1 MRVYEKVR
9 AYICD
14 NGLKQEVVAQRA
26 GISQTTFNDILN
38 GKRTLYADELRR
50 ICIALNVSPELFV
63 DVRTKIR
70 KEKEMNTYKV
80 IFTVDGKRTEQV
92 VKASSNEEAKKIIK
106 NMYYGSKIT
115 FTGIGRI

>member
-1 MRVYEKVR
+1 
-9 AYICD
+9 
-14 NGLKQEVVAQRA
+14 
-26 GISQTTFNDILN
+26 
-38 GKRTLYADELRR
+38 
-50 ICIALNVSPELFV
+50 
-63 DVRTKIR
+63 
-70 KEKEMNTYKV
+70 MNTNKV